1 MPSTAVGRALQRSY
15 TNADNS
21 DVAPRRRRASF
32 TEARPKSPVETVAL
46 TEATLARARA
56 ARAAQ
61 AAYAPPEIAPRLED
75 ADDSGRSSPYGMET

>member
-1 MPSTAVGRALQRSY
+1 M
-15 TNADNS
+15 
-21 DVAPRRRRASF
+21 APRRLRASF

-61 AAYAPPEIAPRLED
+61 AAYAPPEIAPHLED